1 MDTIANTDP
10 HYDPAH
16 MANLSFY
23 LSRIYE
29 IKEELGED
37 GWLIFH
43 RHSEGYSY
51 EEIAAMFQTNDKA
64 IDNSLQRIRKKLA
77 TMFD

>member
-1 MDTIANTDP
+1 
-10 HYDPAH
+10 
-16 MANLSFY
+16 
-23 LSRIYE
+23 
-29 IKEELGED
+29 
-37 GWLIFH
+37 LIFH

-51 EEIAAMFQTNDKA
+51 KEIAAMFQTNDKA